1 MDISL
6 EDDDCAVE
14 AVMPAK
20 KKKMKQAQL
29 PFQIS
34 SSSKSPDSTNNMS
47 NKKKRKVISPMG
59 SKNSK
64 IIKLTIKEN
73 SIPNVF
79 EDERENIEE
88 KKLNSSDEIEIIIPD
103 EEKKN
108 LEQSDQN
115 EKKIESDTTPKKNL
129 GTNKKLNRSQQ
140 KPGALTKFL
149 KKLDKETE
157 NRLYELKDK
166 QNCQNIF
173 VHKDGNEICLNE
185 SSITQTNVS
194 QLQNSP
200 QENEQ
205 LKDVKIVSKSTDSLC
220 QKADCDVTILSSD
233 EDLSELDKSTLSGN
247 EEIITSNPVTPVTPK
262 TNKVANKK
270 IIKLTPKQLEK
281 REEIA
286 RRKEEKLRLKK
297 EKDKKR
303 EEEKEQKKKE
313 KELKEL
319 KKQMEIE
326 QKQKEKEAKEE
337 ERRKRE
343 EAKEEEKRRKEEEK
357 LEAERK
363 KQKAASNFVS
373 FFVSKKQEVKLEE
386 EGVIEVKNFM
396 PFEVKAD
403 MRIAPICRR
412 ILTEEEKSL
421 LDRKCNLDVQ
431 KSELY
436 LEDIKKGR
444 IIPRTSS
451 KTWPLEAK
459 DEDIIILDEDND
471 GNSNIINNTHK
482 LEKHRAKLLQF
493 SENRRPPYWGTWRKQ
508 SSVLN
513 SRRPFAKEKVSIN

>member
-1 MDISL
+1 
-6 EDDDCAVE
+6 
-14 AVMPAK
+14 
-20 KKKMKQAQL
+20 
-29 PFQIS
+29 
-34 SSSKSPDSTNNMS
+34 MS

-73 SIPNVF
+73 SVPNVF

-103 EEKKN
+103 EKKN

-297 EKDKKR
+297 VY
-303 EEEKEQKKKE
+303 
-313 KELKEL
+313 
-319 KKQMEIE
+319 M
-326 QKQKEKEAKEE
+326 
-337 ERRKRE
+337 
-343 EAKEEEKRRKEEEK
+343 
-357 LEAERK
+357 
-363 KQKAASNFVS
+363 
-373 FFVSKKQEVKLEE
+373 
-386 EGVIEVKNFM
+386 
-396 PFEVKAD
+396 
-403 MRIAPICRR
+403 
-412 ILTEEEKSL
+412 
-421 LDRKCNLDVQ
+421 
-431 KSELY
+431 Y
-436 LEDIKKGR
+436 DI
-444 IIPRTSS
+444 
-451 KTWPLEAK
+451 
-459 DEDIIILDEDND
+459 
-471 GNSNIINNTHK
+471 
-482 LEKHRAKLLQF
+482 
-493 SENRRPPYWGTWRKQ
+493 
-508 SSVLN
+508 
-513 SRRPFAKEKVSIN
+513 